1 MAFPI
6 KAFSNN
12 AEAVMVMG
20 IDIRKSLETFGDE
33 FELISAVRTP
43 EGVISLGDD
52 YARYESALNNE
63 EAETFGNDND
73 LSAFVDKAE
82 LYLAEYGNRSNIRDG
97 ELGSSITLLPLSS
110 YLSADKAQFYIF
122 KDESASIE
130 QENNILGIIFIL
142 IFVVIIACNFNKLN
156 YFSKNV
162 WINK

>member
-1 MAFPI
+1 MCIRDSINDASRRPRRTLSTIIDTSGEEISTLNQSMAFPI

-63 EAETFGNDND
+63 EAETFGSDND
-73 LSAFVDKAE
+73 LSAFVNKAE
-82 LYLAEYGNRSNIRDG
+82 FYLSEYGNRSNIRDG
-97 ELGSSITLLPLSS
+97 ELGCLLYTSPSPRDATLSRMPSS
-110 YLSADKAQFYIF
+110 A
-122 KDESASIE
+122 
-130 QENNILGIIFIL
+130 
-142 IFVVIIACNFNKLN
+142 
-156 YFSKNV
+156 
-162 WINK
+162 